1 MKKIFRKENIFILI
15 VFVFALSTIIIK
27 PLGDLD
33 EIWNYNVARNIAKGL
48 IPYKEISTITTP
60 FLPIINSIFLKFIAD
75 ELIVMRILAA
85 VLITAIIYMIYKIFK
100 EITKENTV
108 SMIIAMLMA
117 ILLQKNYCIDYNYM
131 VLFLT
136 LILTYLELRNS
147 NKNNDEKENSEQ
159 QKVLTKKTILFELTQ
174 GIIAGLAICTKQS
187 LGFFIAIVTVIC
199 PLLQSDLSKNSQKQK
214 IQKMGLRI
222 AGIAIP
228 GFILIGYLLITVA
241 WDDFISYAI
250 KGISTFNNSIP
261 YKKLYMQNGII
272 GILARI
278 LPYVIAIEIVLVI
291 MLILKSFKK
300 KEKQGY
306 LEKLIICSIY
316 SLPMLIV
323 IYPIADE
330 IHFLI
335 GSIMTWIEFSAIIF
349 VIVKE
354 IIKKILITEEN
365 KRKKNLDKD
374 KIKRKRNFIYKTIIL
389 LICIGLL
396 DFLVVKNY
404 KNIKSYI
411 NQNKNYEIKHYK
423 GIEVPD
429 VLKER
434 TKVIEEFT
442 NKMEKENKEVYI
454 LDAEAAVY
462 NIPLDKYTK
471 NYDMFL
477 KGNIG
482 KDGEEGIIKQI
493 QKDSENKVYLIKQEK
508 YLLNWQ
514 TPTKV
519 VEYVRNNMKKLEDVD
534 IFEAYEQ

>member
-1 MKKIFRKENIFILI
+1 MKKIFKKENIFILI
-15 VFVFALSTIIIK
+15 VFAFVLSTIIIK

-85 VLITAIIYMIYKIFK
+85 ILITAIIYMIYKIFK

-117 ILLQKNYCIDYNYM
+117 ILLQKKYCIDYNYM

-147 NKNNDEKENSEQ
+147 NKNNKEKENSEQ
-159 QKVLTKKTILFELTQ
+159 QKALTKKTILFELTQ

-199 PLLQSDLSKNSQKQK
+199 PLLQCDLSKNSPKQK
-214 IQKMGLRI
+214 MQKMGLRI

-228 GFILIGYLLITVA
+228 GFILIGYLLITGA
-241 WDDFISYAI
+241 WNDFISYAI

-261 YKKLYMQNGII
+261 YKKLYLQNGIV

-278 LPYVIAIEIVLVI
+278 LPYVIVFEIELVV
-291 MLILKSFKK
+291 MLLLKPFKK
-300 KEKQGY
+300 EENQEY

-323 IYPIADE
+323 VYPIADE

-335 GSIMTWIEFSAIIF
+335 GSIMTWVEFAAIIF
-349 VIVKE
+349 VIVKK
-354 IIKKILITEEN
+354 IIKRILIAIEN
-365 KRKKNLDKD
+365 IAKY

-389 LICIGLL
+389 LIFIGLL
-396 DFLVVKNY
+396 DFFVIKSY

-411 NQNKNYEIKHYK
+411 NQNKNHEIKYYK
-423 GIEVPD
+423 EIEVPEA
-429 VLKER
+429 LQER
-434 TKVIEEFT
+434 AKAIEDFT
-442 NKMEKENKEVYI
+442 NKMKKENKEVYI

-534 IFEAYEQ
+534 IFEAYEYREG

>member
-1 MKKIFRKENIFILI
+1 MKKIFKKENIFILI
-15 VFVFALSTIIIK
+15 VFAFVLSTIIIK

-85 VLITAIIYMIYKIFK
+85 ILITAIIYMIYKIFK

-147 NKNNDEKENSEQ
+147 NKNNKEKENSEQ
-159 QKVLTKKTILFELTQ
+159 QKALTKKTILFELTQ

-199 PLLQSDLSKNSQKQK
+199 PLLQCDLSKNSQKQK

-228 GFILIGYLLITVA
+228 GFILIGYLLITGA
-241 WDDFISYAI
+241 WNDFISYAI

-261 YKKLYMQNGII
+261 YKKLYLQNGIV

-278 LPYVIAIEIVLVI
+278 LPYVIVFEIGLVV
-291 MLILKSFKK
+291 MLLLKPFKK
-300 KEKQGY
+300 EENQEY

-323 IYPIADE
+323 VYPIADE

-335 GSIMTWIEFSAIIF
+335 GSIMTWVEFTAIIF
-349 VIVKE
+349 VIVKK
-354 IIKKILITEEN
+354 IIKRILIAIEN
-365 KRKKNLDKD
+365 IAKD

-389 LICIGLL
+389 LIFIGLL
-396 DFLVVKNY
+396 DFLVIKSY

-411 NQNKNYEIKHYK
+411 DQNKNHEIKYYK
-423 GIEVPD
+423 GIEVPEA
-429 VLKER
+429 LQER
-434 TKVIEEFT
+434 AKAIEDFT
-442 NKMEKENKEVYI
+442 NKMKKENKEVYI